1 MEFWLAEEN
10 TIFAT
15 SIGLMLLIAVF
26 EGALAIIGFGFSHLL
41 DSLFPRIEFDAEIEV
56 GQQGGLSQFL
66 GWINFGRVPMLVLLI
81 AFLTSFGLAG
91 YFMQGMVNSL
101 FARLLPGW
109 LIAIP
114 AFVICLPV
122 VRFLT
127 SLLGKF
133 ITRDETQAISTSQ
146 FIGNVATVTVGEARK
161 GFPAEARFKDEFGTT
176 HYIMVEPDDDHAVFQ
191 KGEQV
196 LITEQRGNIFRVI
209 TLNNSNL
216 L

>member
-15 SIGLMLLIAVF
+15 SIGLMLLIAIF
-26 EGALAIIGFGFSHLL
+26 EGALAVIGFGFSHLL
-41 DSLFPRIEFDAEIEV
+41 DSLFPSIELDADMEV

-81 AFLTSFGLAG
+81 AFLTAFGLAG

-101 FARLLPGW
+101 FSRLLPGW
-109 LIAIP
+109 LVAIP

-127 SLLGKF
+127 SVLGKF
-133 ITRDETQAISTSQ
+133 VTKDETQAISTSE
-146 FIGNVATVTVGEARK
+146 FIGNVATITVGEARN
-161 GFPAEARFKDEFGTT
+161 GFPAEARFRDEFGTT
-176 HYIMVEPDDDHAVFQ
+176 HYIMVEPDDEQTVFQ
-191 KGEQV
+191 QGEQV

-209 TLNNSNL
+209 APNNSNL